1 MKVDESDRDRV
12 KKKRVRSEVDMEVE
26 DRSIIQLTIYVM
38 ENNQTWIESVEKDKR
53 SQKVN

>member
-1 MKVDESDRDRV
+1 MKVDESDRDRA

>member
-1 MKVDESDRDRV
+1 MK
-12 KKKRVRSEVDMEVE
+12 VDMEVE